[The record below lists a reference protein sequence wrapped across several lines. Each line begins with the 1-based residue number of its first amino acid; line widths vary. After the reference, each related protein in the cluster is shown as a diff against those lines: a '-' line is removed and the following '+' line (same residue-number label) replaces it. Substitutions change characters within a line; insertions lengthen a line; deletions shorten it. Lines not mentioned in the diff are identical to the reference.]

1 MLFFSGRKY
10 LMRIRLLISA
20 VLVLVLIGL
29 AAPAAAQDT
38 PEPQRVEVTASDG
51 LTLVGNFFPASDAA
65 DDTGAP
71 TVLLLHQFG
80 ASKTSWGPLI
90 PALYD
95 AGYTLL
101 AVDLRGHGET
111 GGSLDWPLAEQDT
124 QTWLDW
130 LREQP
135 GVDPERLSIIGSS
148 IGSNLALRGM
158 ADDERVVTAVAISP
172 GLDYYGVTTQDA
184 IETIGQ
190 RPVFLATAQ
199 RDTQSSAG
207 VKTLATVVQGDALV
221 RIYRGNAHG
230 VSLFSQGDFIPM
242 IVSWLDTHNR

>member
-1 MLFFSGRKY
+1 
-10 LMRIRLLISA
+10 
-20 VLVLVLIGL
+20 
-29 AAPAAAQDT
+29 
-38 PEPQRVEVTASDG
+38 VEVTASDG

-65 DDTGAP
+65 SDTGAP
-71 TVLLLHQFG
+71 TVLLLHQLS
-80 ASKTSWGPLI
+80 ATKASWGSLI

-111 GGSLDWPLAEQDT
+111 GGGLNWPLAEQDT
-124 QTWLDW
+124 QTWLGW
-130 LREQP
+130 LRAQP
-135 GVDPERLSIIGSS
+135 GVAPERVSIIGSS

-158 ADDERVVTAVAISP
+158 ADDQRVVTAVAISP
-172 GLDYYGVTTQDA
+172 GLDYFGVTTQDA
-184 IETIGQ
+184 IETIGE
-190 RPVFLATAQ
+190 RPVFLVTAQ
-199 RDTQSSAG
+199 RDTQSAAG

-230 VSLFSQGDFIPM
+230 ISLFSEGDFIPM